1 MSERGSEQLSLAD
14 ATTHLLEECRMIT
27 PGVQALLGFQ
37 FIAVFSNG
45 FGEQLS
51 HSEQCAHL
59 TALALI
65 AIATAFVMA
74 PAAYHR
80 QAGRRQATERF
91 LVIGSRLLLVA
102 MIALTLGVG
111 IDFYLVAR
119 VILDNPT
126 LSALVA
132 AAVVLVFGF
141 LWFVFPRVARRNKPR
156 SS

>member
-1 MSERGSEQLSLAD
+1 
-14 ATTHLLEECRMIT
+14 MIT

-45 FGEQLS
+45 FSGQLS
-51 HSEQCAHL
+51 HDEQRAHL
-59 TALALI
+59 FALGLI

-80 QAGRRQATERF
+80 QTSPRQATELF
-91 LVIGSRLLLVA
+91 LLVGGRLLLVA
-102 MIALTLGVG
+102 MITLMLGVG

-119 VILDNPT
+119 VILGDT
-126 LSALVA
+126 TMSALLA
-132 AAVVLVFGF
+132 AGVVLVFTV
-141 LWFVFPRVARRNKPR
+141 LWFVFPRIGRK